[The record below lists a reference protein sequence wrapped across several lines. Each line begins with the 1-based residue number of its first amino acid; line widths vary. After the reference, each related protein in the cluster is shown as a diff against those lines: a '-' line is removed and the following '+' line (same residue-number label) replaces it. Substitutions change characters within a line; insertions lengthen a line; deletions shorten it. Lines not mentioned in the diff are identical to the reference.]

1 MTKTKDDKN
10 ESRSADFKLNSTYR
24 VDIGSQW
31 SKSTFNIKMRISMYG
46 RLASFIR
53 NVSKDTSEKLHELL
67 WDTFSDKYDWRNPW
81 ISHRNPTRKSDVYR
95 LVTRDHYKMQ
105 ENPRASLNIAYHLSK
120 KKEKKKSSSLCEKS
134 VWKVLARNY
143 LRFSRRACNTT
154 WKIKKR
160 N

>member
-120 KKEKKKSSSLCEKS
+120 KKKRRKEVVFFMRKICLKS
-134 VWKVLARNY
+134 
-143 LRFSRRACNTT
+143 ACQELL
-154 WKIKKR
+154 KI
-160 N
+160 